1 MNRYYWLWSLLLLAC
16 ATSSLAQ
23 DTSLSNLRIKRV
35 VPSAQPLVLDSL
47 TIVPASVVVYSLP
60 NRQKIPQ
67 DRYQLEGQKLRWQKL
82 DQAPFTTGDPVE
94 LHYRVFPFDLRRS
107 YRHLDSSQIQAT
119 PDGSYVDFNYT
130 PYELGNEL
138 ISFQGLQYDG
148 SYTNGVSFGNSQS
161 LVVNSNFNLRMSGT
175 LGDDIEVVAAISD
188 QNIPLQPEG
197 NTQQLQEFDRIFI
210 QLKRKETML
219 IAGDYELARPK
230 SRFMNYFKKLQ
241 GASLS
246 HQMDLGKGK
255 FSSKGSVAIARGKF
269 ARNTLVQQEGNQGPY
284 RLRGNE
290 GESFI
295 IILAG
300 TEKVYI
306 DGQLLQRGLDADY
319 TIDYNR
325 GDVTFTNRR
334 LITKDTRLI
343 VEFEYNDQNYL
354 RSLMAANAEY
364 QTDKLRIHLN
374 LYSEQDSKNS
384 GTAADFDS
392 LQRQALFDAGD
403 RLERSVS
410 PSIDTIAEF
419 SPFRISYKMVD
430 TAYACKENSESIL
443 VYTTSEDS
451 AQYTASFLLI
461 GPGQGNY
468 VLDNNNAANGRVYRW
483 VAPDPLTCTPQGE
496 YEPLIRL
503 IPPEQRQLFTL
514 GADYQLSEHA
524 SVSTEVALS
533 NRDPNRF
540 STLDEADDQGVAAFT
555 RYSYDR
561 QLGGEE
567 GKWGLQAQV
576 DYEFVEKDFSALNPY
591 RPAEFARDWNL
602 SANPNT
608 TDSIRREQHFVAGN
622 VGVSREN
629 WGRISYNLGSYTQQ
643 SAYRG
648 LQQGWSAD
656 LEQKGFRI
664 NTQGSWIG
672 SEEENINSRFW
683 RPRGEFSKRFEKLN
697 GWTVGWYGEQEKNQ
711 RRELRSD
718 TLDGTSFQYDLWRFF
733 IRSQE
738 GKNFT
743 FSTSYGQ
750 RKDFAAMGEDFALST
765 DATDINVQ
773 GQWRAGQ
780 ISRLQWNLNYR
791 QLQIIDTTLSN
802 LDPQETF
809 LGRLEHNLRLWKGLL
824 TSTTNYEIGG
834 GQEPLIEYRYLE
846 VPRGEGV
853 FFWDPINAD
862 FNNDGVPQVNEIQE
876 APFPDQANIVRV
888 TLFTNQFIRTNKT
901 QLNQSLR
908 LEPKAVWGREK
919 KGLKKWLSR
928 WSTLSTLLINRRTR
942 EAEGVSPWNPF
953 QVNISDTALVALNY
967 SIQNTLFFR
976 PNHTRYNFQLS
987 QKNQRN
993 RQVLTTGFQ
1002 SLRIAEQSV
1011 KGRWNQSA
1019 KFSIDAEALL
1029 GSRVNDFQLF
1039 NNQDYDI
1046 AFFRIAPS
1054 VTLRPNNSLRGIFR
1068 YRWEEGQNQLMESGE
1083 KAAQHDFS
1091 LEFTY
1096 NQAASTGIRLNI
1108 SFVDVRY
1115 NGERNSPVELAL
1127 LQGLKDGKNF
1137 LWDLSINRSISQN
1150 LTLRLSYNGR
1160 KTGNSRIVHL
1170 GSMEVGARF

>member
-1 MNRYYWLWSLLLLAC
+1 MNRFYWCWSFCLLLGAST
-16 ATSSLAQ
+16 ALAQ
-23 DTSLSNLRIKRV
+23 DTSLSNLRIRRV
-35 VPSAQPLVLDSL
+35 VPSGPALLLDSL
-47 TIVPASVVVYSLP
+47 TIVPGSIQVLLLP
-60 NRQKIPQ
+60 QEEPLPA
-67 DRYQLEGQKLRWQKL
+67 DRYRVEGQRIYWQPPATPP
-82 DQAPFTTGDPVE
+82 APTDESVE
-94 LHYRVFPFDLRRS
+94 IRYRVFPFDLRRS
-107 YRHLDSSQIQAT
+107 YRHLDSSQIQAS
-119 PDGSYVDFNYT
+119 PDGSYADFNYT
-130 PYELGNEL
+130 PYELGSEL

-175 LGDDIEVVAAISD
+175 LGDDIEIVAAISD

-210 QLKRKETML
+210 QLKRKESLL

-246 HQMDLGKGK
+246 HRMDLGRGQL
-255 FSSKGSVAIARGKF
+255 SSKASVAIARGKF
-269 ARNTLVQQEGNQGPY
+269 ARNFIVQQEGNQGPY

-290 GESFI
+290 GETFI

-306 DGQLLQRGLDADY
+306 DGLLLTRGLDADY

-334 LITKDTRLI
+334 LITKDTRII

-364 QTDKLRIHLN
+364 QTDKLRLHLN

-384 GTAADFDS
+384 GAAADLDS
-392 LQRQALFDAGD
+392 LQRRALFDAGD

-410 PSIDTIAEF
+410 SSLDSIEEYSA
-419 SPFRISYKMVD
+419 FRISYKLVD
-430 TAYACKENSESIL
+430 TSYTCGGDGERVL
-443 VYTTSEDS
+443 VYTTSADS
-451 AQYTASFLLI
+451 AQYTASFLLL
-461 GPGQGNY
+461 GQGQGNY
-468 VLDNNNAANGRVYRW
+468 VLDVNNTANGRVYRW
-483 VAPDPLTCTPQGE
+483 VAPDPLTCTPRGA

-514 GADYQLSEHA
+514 GADYQISSH
-524 SVSTEVALS
+524 SSISTEVALS

-540 STLDEADDQGVAAFT
+540 SSLDEADDQGVAAFASY
-555 RYSYDR
+555 RYDK
-561 QLGGEE
+561 QLGGET
-567 GKWGLQAQV
+567 GKWGLLAQV
-576 DYEFVEKDFSALNPY
+576 DYEFVQRDFSALNPY

-602 SANPNT
+602 TANPNT
-608 TDSIRREQHFVAGN
+608 TDSIRRQQHFVASSIGLR
-622 VGVSREN
+622 REK
-629 WGRISYNLGSYTQQ
+629 WGRIAYELGSYSQE

-648 LQQGWSAD
+648 LRQGWQVD
-656 LEQKGFRI
+656 VEQLGFRL

-672 SEEENINSRFW
+672 SEERGVSSRFW
-683 RPRGEFSKRFEKLN
+683 RPRGEFSKRFDRLG

-718 TLDGTSFQYDLWRFF
+718 TLDATSFDYDLWRFF

-738 GKNFT
+738 GKKFS

-750 RKDFAAMGEDFALST
+750 RRDWAAAGADFAQST

-780 ISRLQWNLNYR
+780 ASRLQWNLNYR
-791 QLQIIDTTLSN
+791 QLEIVDTTLSDF
-802 LDPQETF
+802 DPQETF
-809 LGRLEHNLRLWKGLL
+809 LGRLEHNLRLWKGLFS
-824 TSTTNYEIGG
+824 STTNYEIGG

-853 FFWDPINAD
+853 FFWDPENAD
-862 FNNDGVPQVNEIQE
+862 FNEDGVPQINEIQE
-876 APFPDQANIVRV
+876 APFADQANIVRV
-888 TLFTNQFIRTNKT
+888 TLFTDQFIRTNKT

-908 LEPKAVWGREK
+908 LEPKSIWGRQQ
-919 KGLKKWLSR
+919 KGWKKWLSR
-928 WSTLSTLLINRRTR
+928 WSTLSTFLINRRTR
-942 EAEGVSPWNPF
+942 EAEGVSSWNPF
-953 QVNISDTALVALNY
+953 QINISDTALVALNL

-976 PNHTRYNFQLS
+976 PNTTRYNFQLS
-987 QKNQRN
+987 QKNQRS

-1002 SLRIAEQSV
+1002 SLRVAERSI

-1019 KFSIDAEALL
+1019 VLSTDAEFLI
-1029 GSRVNDFQLF
+1029 GSRTNDFQLF
-1039 NNQDYDI
+1039 NEQDYDI
-1046 AFFRIAPS
+1046 QLFRLAPS
-1054 VTLRPNNSLRGIFR
+1054 LTIRPNNSLRGIFR
-1068 YRWEEGQNQLMESGE
+1068 YRWEEGENRLPEGGE
-1083 KAAQHDFS
+1083 TAVQHDFS
-1091 LEFTY
+1091 FEFTY
-1096 NQAASTGIRLNI
+1096 NQAASTAIRLNF

-1115 NGERNSPVELAL
+1115 RGERNSPVELAL

-1137 LWDLSINRSISQN
+1137 LWELSVNRTISQN

-1160 KTGNSRIVHL
+1160 QTGGARIVHL